1 MESRDEMRASG
12 GGLMDREKA
21 KAKAKEKGMR
31 REAER
36 WKRLR
41 KREMRLG
48 WTGPGLGRCVA
59 RGRIELKAGWRF
71 TGCPGTNAAAS
82 GSLLEAKG

>member
-1 MESRDEMRASG
+1 MRASG

-48 WTGPGLGRCVA
+48 WTGPGLGVWRG
-59 RGRIELKAGWRF
+59 GRIELKAGWRF
-71 TGCPGTNAAAS
+71 TGCPGTNAVAS
-82 GSLLEAKG
+82 GWL